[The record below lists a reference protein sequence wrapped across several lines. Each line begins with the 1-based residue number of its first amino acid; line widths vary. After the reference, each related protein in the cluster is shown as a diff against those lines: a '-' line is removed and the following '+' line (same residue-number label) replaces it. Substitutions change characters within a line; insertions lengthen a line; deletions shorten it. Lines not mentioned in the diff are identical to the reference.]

1 MFETMTAPLPDKILS
16 LMELFRAD
24 PRAGKMDLGVG
35 VYRDEAGVTP
45 ILPSV
50 RRVEAALDA
59 AAQTKAYVGPAGDP
73 LFVERV
79 LALAFGADAP
89 AGRIG
94 GVQAVGGAGAL
105 RILTGLIA
113 RQAPGAVV
121 HVPDPTW
128 INHLAIIESA
138 GLASATYRYY
148 DPATGGVDMAG
159 LLADM
164 EAMRPGDVMLLHGCC
179 HNPTGADPRLSDWV
193 AIADMLVARGIVP
206 FVDIAYQGFG
216 DGLDEDAAAL
226 RMLAQRVPEML
237 VAYSCSKNFGIY
249 RDRAGAAFVLARD
262 AAAAQVARA
271 RLAEQNRIACSMPP
285 DHGAAI
291 VREILGD
298 AALRAEWAAEVAG
311 MRARVRDIRQALSS
325 ALAAVDG
332 ARFGTLAGQ
341 KGMFS
346 LLPLSEAEVAR
357 LQADHG
363 IYLVSDGRISLAGL
377 RRDQVPLLAAA
388 VGAVI

>member
-1 MFETMTAPLPDKILS
+1 MFETMTAPPPDKILS
-16 LMELFRAD
+16 LMELLRAD
-24 PRAGKMDLGVG
+24 PRADRMDLGVG
-35 VYRDEAGVTP
+35 VYRDERGVTP
-45 ILPSV
+45 ILPCV
-50 RRVEAALDA
+50 RRVEAALGA

-79 LALAFGADAP
+79 RALAFGPNAP

-105 RILTGLIA
+105 RILAGLIA

-128 INHLAIIESA
+128 VNHLAIVEDA

-148 DPATGGVDMAG
+148 DPATGGVDMVG

-179 HNPTGADPRLSDWV
+179 HNPTGADPSPADWA
-193 AIADMLVARGIVP
+193 AIADMLAVRGIVP

-226 RMLAQRVPEML
+226 RLLAGRVPEML

-249 RDRAGAAFVLARD
+249 RDRTGAAFVLARD
-262 AAAAQVARA
+262 EAAAQVARA

-298 AALRAEWAAEVAG
+298 DALRAEWAAEVAA
-311 MRARVRDIRQALSS
+311 MRARVKDIRR
-325 ALAAVDG
+325 ALAAALEAVDA
-332 ARFGTLAGQ
+332 ARFGALAGQ

-346 LLPLSEAEVAR
+346 LLPLSGAEVAR
-357 LQADHG
+357 LRAEHG
-363 IYLVSDGRISLAGL
+363 IYLVSDGRVSLAGL